1 MKHLV
6 ILFMNDRPDGMKR
19 FTLVI
24 LLLLQFSLRGQ
35 IYTVNVDKDIWSP
48 DARIQIAKD
57 VFYPDL
63 KVLFGTSVLY
73 PNISVGLTDSRYN
86 ADFIITDSY
95 SDVNIQ
101 YDENTWSPDLSI
113 MYGEDILY
121 PDFSV
126 RWVKSGTVNYLIYAD
141 DDFLTPQ
148 KIICALLPLINA
160 EMDFQFDALNEAFD
174 QIYRD

>member
-1 MKHLV
+1 MMK
-6 ILFMNDRPDGMKR
+6 G
-19 FTLVI
+19 FTLFI
-24 LLLLQFSLRGQ
+24 FFLLQFSLNGQ
-35 IYTVNVDKDIWSP
+35 IYSARVDKDIWSP

-57 VFYPDL
+57 IFYPDL
-63 KVLFGTSVLY
+63 TIQFGTSVLY

-101 YDENTWSPDLSI
+101 YDDDTWSPDLSI

-121 PDFSV
+121 PDFSI

-141 DDFLTPQ
+141 EDFLTPQ
-148 KIICALLPLINA
+148 EIICVLLPLINA
-160 EMDFQFDALNEAFD
+160 EMEFQFDALNEAFD
-174 QIYRD
+174 EIYQD